1 MFIRS
6 VERNTS
12 LDAFRAEVRAFCE
25 KELPQSI
32 RQKQVRGQHLT
43 KEEYI
48 SWLQRLGTR
57 GWNTGKWPKEHGG
70 LGWAPE
76 QHIAF
81 QEELGRAGAPP
92 LMSFGP
98 TMAGPVIYTFGN
110 EAQKKQHLPGIIKGD
125 LWWCQGYSEPGAG
138 SDLAALKTRA
148 DRDGD
153 DYIVNGQ
160 KIWTSTAHWADWM
173 FALVRTDQKA
183 KKQEGISF
191 ILIDMKTP
199 GITVRPI
206 IGITLGHHLNEVFF
220 DNVRVPIANRIGE
233 ENKGW
238 TYAKFLLANE
248 RVGNVDVAK
257 VEGNI
262 EQIRQ
267 LMAETKEGGKSLTED
282 PILRRRL
289 AELEVGLATVKALMA
304 DQLAAARLERR
315 ALADGRGGAEAARH
329 GAAAGHPADGH
340 GRARPSW
347 PAVPERRAACRLER
361 RDDRARSPRP
371 TSSTSTSIAA
381 PPPSTAARARCRRTS
396 SPRARSVSDPGLS
409 PRLCQ
414 NLHHETISPCP
425 PCPPKSA
432 SSSTT
437 ASSRC

>member
-1 MFIRS
+1 MFIRT
-6 VERNTS
+6 VEHDTS
-12 LDAFRAEVRAFCE
+12 LDKFRAEVRDFCE
-25 KELPQSI
+25 RELPPVI
-32 RQKQVRGQHLT
+32 REKQKRGQHLE
-43 KEEYI
+43 KHEYI
-48 SWLQRLGTR
+48 SWLQRLGSR

-70 LGWAPE
+70 LGWEPA
-76 QHIAF
+76 QFLAF

-110 EAQKKQHLPGIIKGD
+110 EAQKRQHLPGIIKGD

-267 LMAETKEGGKSLTED
+267 LMAETREAGKPLSDD
-282 PILRRRL
+282 PTFNRRL

-304 DQLAAARLERR
+304 DQLAAARLN
-315 ALADGRGGAEAARH
+315 GAPSLM
-329 GAAAGHPADGH
+329 GAAALKLRGTELQQGILQTGLDVLGRHGMVYQSDALHAGWNGEMIGPESSADVIYEH
-340 GRARPSW
+340 LY
-347 PAVPERRAACRLER
+347 RRAA
-361 RDDRARSPRP
+361 
-371 TSSTSTSIAA
+371 TIYGGSSEVQKNIIAKGA
-381 PPPSTAARARCRRTS
+381 L
-396 SPRARSVSDPGLS
+396 GL
-409 PRLCQ
+409 
-414 NLHHETISPCP
+414 
-425 PCPPKSA
+425 
-432 SSSTT
+432 
-437 ASSRC
+437 

>member
-32 RQKQVRGQHLT
+32 RQKQARGQHLE
-43 KEEYI
+43 KHEYI
-48 SWLQRLGTR
+48 AWLQRLGTR
-57 GWNTGKWPKEHGG
+57 GWNTGKWPKEKGG

-76 QHIAF
+76 QFLAF

-110 EAQKKQHLPGIIKGD
+110 EEQKKQHLPGISKGD

-191 ILIDMKTP
+191 ILVDMKTP

-304 DQLAAARLERR
+304 DQLAAARIN
-315 ALADGRGGAEAARH
+315 GAPSLM
-329 GAAAGHPADGH
+329 GAAALKLRGTELQQGILQTGMDVLGRHGLPYQSDALHTGWNGEMIGPESSADVIYEH
-340 GRARPSW
+340 LY
-347 PAVPERRAACRLER
+347 RRAA
-361 RDDRARSPRP
+361 
-371 TSSTSTSIAA
+371 TIYGGSSEVQKNIIAKGA
-381 PPPSTAARARCRRTS
+381 L
-396 SPRARSVSDPGLS
+396 GL
-409 PRLCQ
+409 
-414 NLHHETISPCP
+414 
-425 PCPPKSA
+425 
-432 SSSTT
+432 
-437 ASSRC
+437 